1 MGQNTYFDFTY
12 YKLRVP
18 FMVYCLLWWRGS
30 SNSIKLWTMACRV
43 TKRQMGQW
51 RVVHWRWEWQITLVF
66 LPWELHEQW
75 KVKVKVIQLCLTL
88 CNPMDCK
95 VHAILQARILEW
107 VACPFS
113 RGFSQTR
120 NQTQVSHIAGGFF
133 TSWAHKKNPRILEWV
148 AYPFSRGSSWPRNQ
162 TGASC
167 IAGRFFIKWLTRESV
182 YKGKKIWHQKMSSQF
197 WRCPIFY

>member
-120 NQTQVSHIAGGFF
+120 NQTQVSHVAGRFF

-162 TGASC
+162 TGVSC

-182 YKGKKIWHQKMSSQF
+182 YKGKKI
-197 WRCPIFY
+197 